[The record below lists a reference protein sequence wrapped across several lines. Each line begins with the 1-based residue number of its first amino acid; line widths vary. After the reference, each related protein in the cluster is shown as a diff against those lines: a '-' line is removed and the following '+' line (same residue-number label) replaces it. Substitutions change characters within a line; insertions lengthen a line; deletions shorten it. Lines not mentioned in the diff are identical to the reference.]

1 MMDLANLE
9 DELRNEVSMRKR
21 VYGRD
26 VEAKKK
32 TQAQANHKIAQM
44 QAMVRLVVALQD
56 PRTRLCL
63 GCGTREEF
71 FLGGD
76 ELGKWLADPETY
88 VLASRR
94 QRRTFV
100 PSGQDATPVAAQ
112 ANGLSAVGLHEA
124 TRPCGPDGPGAA
136 TQGAAP

>member
-21 VYGRD
+21 VYERD
-26 VEAKKK
+26 VQIKKK
-32 TQAQANHKIAQM
+32 TQAQADLKIAQM

-94 QRRTFV
+94 QRREAFNA
-100 PSGQDATPVAAQ
+100 PAQ
-112 ANGLSAVGLHEA
+112 PRQARMIVDGEA
-124 TRPCGPDGPGAA
+124 Q
-136 TQGAAP
+136 QGAAP